1 MRVVPL
7 SSWAVSSTRVLLSWR
22 PVISAA
28 VLGVSMMLGALV
40 VVPVVDAQET
50 PGLDEARAQALILT
64 QEIND
69 AEVTLS
75 ELETNIAEAEST
87 REELSTELDGL
98 SDRVAIAAIDAFA
111 RPEASQNLL
120 SGADLSATM
129 RGEVLAD
136 AALGV
141 DTDAIEEY
149 RALFEDLGVL
159 DAGLAEDR
167 VAQAAAF
174 DGLLLARADLEV
186 ELLELEELERLRLAE
201 IARQEALARQR
212 AAEEAAAR
220 AAEEAAAAQAAAPPA
235 TTTAADNDP
244 DVAPAANA
252 DGTAATPVAATPP
265 AAAAAP
271 AGGLL
276 SYCPVQGAVSF
287 IDSWG
292 YARSGGRSH
301 KGVDMMASIGTP
313 IVAPVSGTVSHRS
326 NRVGGRSFHLN
337 GNDGNYYYGTHLS
350 GYGESGSV
358 SAGTVIGYVGD
369 DGNARGIPHLHFEIH
384 PGGGSAVN
392 PYPAT
397 RAAC

>member
-1 MRVVPL
+1 MP
-7 SSWAVSSTRVLLSWR
+7 AIVS
-22 PVISAA
+22 A
-28 VLGVSMMLGALV
+28 VLSIRGTHVWRTAITAIVASGSMLVAVLV

-50 PGLDEARAQALILT
+50 PGLDEARARALILT
-64 QEIND
+64 QQIND
-69 AEVTLS
+69 AEVSLGQ
-75 ELETNIAEAEST
+75 LETDIAEAEAT
-87 REELSTELDGL
+87 RHELASELDGL

-111 RPEASQNLL
+111 RPEADQNLL

-149 RALFEDLGVL
+149 RRLFEDLAVL
-159 DAGLAEDR
+159 DAALVETRGTQEET
-167 VAQAAAF
+167 F
-174 DGLLLARADLEV
+174 EGLLTARADLDL
-186 ELLELEELERLRLAE
+186 ELARLEELERERLAE
-201 IARQEALARQR
+201 VARLEALARQR

-220 AAEEAAAAQAAAPPA
+220 AAEEEAAAQGPAPSELAGEAGP
-235 TTTAADNDP
+235 T
-244 DVAPAANA
+244 NA
-252 DGTAATPVAATPP
+252 DGSAATPVAAAP
-265 AAAAAP
+265 AAEAAP

-292 YARSGGRSH
+292 YPRSGGRRH

-326 NRVGGRSFHLN
+326 NRVGGRSFYLN
-337 GNDGNYYYGTHLS
+337 GDDGNYYYGTHLS
-350 GYGESGSV
+350 GYGEAGTV

-392 PYPAT
+392 PYPAV
-397 RAAC
+397 RSAC

>member
-1 MRVVPL
+1 MPAIVSLVL
-7 SSWAVSSTRVLLSWR
+7 SPRRPGPWR
-22 PVISAA
+22 QVISAIIASGSMLIA
-28 VLGVSMMLGALV
+28 VLVAI
-40 VVPVVDAQET
+40 PVVEAQET
-50 PGLDEARAQALILT
+50 PGLDEARARALILT

-69 AEVTLS
+69 AEVTLG
-75 ELETNIAEAEST
+75 ELETEIAEAEST
-87 REELSTELDGL
+87 RQELAIELDGL

-111 RPEASQNLL
+111 RPEAEQNLL

-141 DTDAIEEY
+141 DTDAIEDY
-149 RALFEDLGVL
+149 RILFEDLAVL
-159 DAGLAEDR
+159 DARLSESRLAQE
-167 VAQAAAF
+167 ATF
-174 DGLLLARADLEV
+174 DDLLTARADLDV
-186 ELLELEELERLRLAE
+186 ELVKLEELERERLAE
-201 IARQEALARQR
+201 VARLEALARQR

-220 AAEEAAAAQAAAPPA
+220 AAEEAAAAQASPPPEPA
-235 TTTAADNDP
+235 TDAGPT
-244 DVAPAANA
+244 NA
-252 DGTAATPVAATPP
+252 DGSTATPVAAAP
-265 AAAAAP
+265 AAEAAPGTEAAP

-276 SYCPVQGAVSF
+276 SYCPVQGAMSF

-292 YARSGGRSH
+292 YPRSGGRRH

-337 GNDGNYYYGTHLS
+337 GDDGNYYYGTHLS
-350 GYGESGSV
+350 GYGEAGTV

-392 PYPAT
+392 PYPAV

>member
-1 MRVVPL
+1 M
-7 SSWAVSSTRVLLSWR
+7 STF
-22 PVISAA
+22 IA
-28 VLGVSMMLGALV
+28 VLVG
-40 VVPVVDAQET
+40 VPVVDAQET
-50 PGLDEARAQALILT
+50 PGLEEARARALILT

-69 AEVTLS
+69 TEVILS
-75 ELETNIAEAEST
+75 DLETDIAEAASA
-87 REELSTELDGL
+87 REELSSELVGL

-111 RPEASQNLL
+111 RPEANQNML
-120 SGADLSATM
+120 SGTDLSATM

-141 DTDAIEEY
+141 DTDAIEDY
-149 RALFEDLGVL
+149 RSLFEDLSVL
-159 DAGLAEDR
+159 DATLAEATA
-167 VAQAAAF
+167 AQAAAF
-174 DGLLLARADLEV
+174 DDLLTARADLDV
-186 ELLELEELERLRLAE
+186 ELARLEELERERLAE
-201 IARQEALARQR
+201 VARLEALARQR

-220 AAEEAAAAQAAAPPA
+220 AAEEAAIARATP
-235 TTTAADNDP
+235 TTTAP
-244 DVAPAANA
+244 DDSPTDDSPTQDGEPANS
-252 DGTAATPVAATPP
+252 DGSNPTPVAAAP
-265 AAAAAP
+265 AAEAAP

-292 YARSGGRSH
+292 YPRSGGRSH

-313 IVAPVSGTVSHRS
+313 IVAPVSGSVSHRS

-350 GYGESGSV
+350 GYGESGTV
-358 SAGTVIGYVGD
+358 AAGTVIGYVGD

-384 PGGGSAVN
+384 PGGGSAIN
-392 PYPAT
+392 PYPAV